1 VKLKPR
7 GASPTSKHIIVFVLA
22 LAGIAGWSTY
32 IHSSLTGSGLEEQL
46 RKQSAALQDYQAKF
60 AAQRQKAE
68 ESAKEIENLRKE
80 LSLAQSEMQ
89 RVKAEAEAELTKAR
103 EQLAAAPQ
111 LDLALA
117 GGVSPEVLRIKPR
130 PTKQDV
136 VAAQEALTQLRFGE
150 LKADGVIGPS
160 TRQAIEEFQRAAGL
174 EVTGE
179 LHAQTLLALT
189 RAAKVMA
196 AQSERLEQPL

>member
-1 VKLKPR
+1 MKPG
-7 GASPTSKHIIVFVLA
+7 GASLTSKRIVVFVLA

-32 IHSSLTGSGLEEQL
+32 IHSSLTHSGLEEQL
-46 RKQSAALQDYQAKF
+46 HRQSAALQDYQAKF
-60 AAQRQKAE
+60 VAQRQKAE
-68 ESAKEIENLRKE
+68 ESAKEIEKLRKE

-89 RVKAEAEAELTKAR
+89 RLKAEAEAELAKTR

-111 LDLALA
+111 LDLSLA

-136 VAAQEALTQLRFGE
+136 MAAQEALTQLRFGE

-174 EVTGE
+174 EATGE
-179 LHAQTLLALT
+179 LYAQTLLALT

-196 AQSERLEQPL
+196 AQSERLERPL